1 MDGVYK
7 QAQRHIVC
15 ISESTN
21 IQKYFI
27 KNIDASSSKNY
38 TAFGIKIKSIKLS

>member
-27 KNIDASSSKNY
+27 KNIHLFIFKELYCFRNKD
-38 TAFGIKIKSIKLS
+38 